1 MLGVGKNEKKL
12 SWIRNRCDSSEG
24 RDRGRD
30 KGKSGIKRQTEKG
43 VRRE

>member
-1 MLGVGKNEKKL
+1 MLGVGKNE
-12 SWIRNRCDSSEG
+12 SWRRNRCDSSGG

-30 KGKSGIKRQTEKG
+30 KGISGIKRQTEKG